1 MTEPTRQPG
10 DEFRAG
16 DKVAHRHMPGRVG
29 RVDEV
34 LKRGDRFFPL
44 DVDPGIDRVAWVK
57 WEARDCA
64 TSAGTVHGG
73 PLTGL
78 IGQETERMGSARERA
93 ENDL

>member
-10 DEFRAG
+10 NEFRAG
-16 DKVAHRHMPGRVG
+16 DKVAHRHRPGRVG

-57 WEARDCA
+57 WEAEWKLVLEAVAD
-64 TSAGTVHGG
+64 
-73 PLTGL
+73 L
-78 IGQETERMGSARERA
+78 IKWT
-93 ENDL
+93 